1 MTFQPPPPPGDN
13 PPPPPPGQWGPPA
26 GRPQPFDPK
35 NVNPLDWAI
44 LGLGLLTFIFSFFD
58 YYTASVGGYSASES
72 AWHGFF
78 GWFAMLLAVAGSVAV
93 GLELFMPQF
102 KMPWPNR
109 LVGLALYALAVVCMV
124 IAGFVTPGVS
134 GSIPGVDFGRG
145 IGFYGSLIFIL
156 AGTVLSFMRAQ
167 QTGTALPGP
176 LANLPNIGNK
186 GPRGGIGGGQ
196 NPPQSGGYG
205 GGAPPPAPPP
215 GP

>member
-1 MTFQPPPPPGDN
+1 MTFQPPPPPPGDN
-13 PPPPPPGQWGPPA
+13 PPPPPPPPPPGQWGQPSGA
-26 GRPQPFDPK
+26 GGPVDPK
-35 NVNPLDWAI
+35 TVNPLDWAI

-58 YYTASVGGYSASES
+58 YYTASYGPFSASES

-109 LVGLALYALAVVCMV
+109 VVGLALYVLAVVCMV

-134 GSIPGVDFGRG
+134 GAISGVDFGRG

-167 QTGTALPGP
+167 QTHTQLPGP
-176 LANLPNIGNK
+176 LGNLPQIGPK
-186 GPRGGIGGGQ
+186 
-196 NPPQSGGYG
+196 S
-205 GGAPPPAPPP
+205 
-215 GP
+215 